1 MALTL
6 IATAGAANANAYAT
20 VQEAD
25 AYLEGRVGA
34 AAWADLD
41 AEQKDV
47 ALVTAT
53 RALDAF
59 EFIGRRATSTQALE
73 WPRVGMS
80 YGSYGVDELPRR
92 LVQATIEYA
101 FAFLPALVAGA
112 AAADPLVTT
121 PSNVKEK
128 TVGPITTVF
137 FEPSGAPATALERL
151 PDPVHRLLAPLVR
164 AATPAA
170 TWGTGTAV
178 RAS

>member
-1 MALTL
+1 MAIELR
-6 IATAGAANANAYAT
+6 AAVGAPDANAYAT
-20 VQEAD
+20 VVEAD
-25 AYLEGRVGA
+25 TALEARVGA

-41 AEQKDV
+41 PEQKMQ
-47 ALVTAT
+47 ALITAT
-53 RALDAF
+53 AALDALQ
-59 EFIGRRATSTQALE
+59 FIGARATATQALE
-73 WPRVGMS
+73 WPRVGTS
-80 YGSYGVDELPRR
+80 YGAAELPRR

-101 FAFLPALVAGA
+101 FTFLPALTAGA
-112 AAADPLVTT
+112 VATDPLVTT

-137 FEPSGAPATALERL
+137 FEPSAAPATALERL
-151 PDPVHRLLAPLVR
+151 PDPVHRLIAPLVR